1 MRTRRLALVLAFI
14 ALAVLSGVSF
24 AQNNKSAD
32 ANAGQG
38 RKLSKE
44 ELKEIGPVRTLA
56 DAVANGQPGA
66 NDLALTWM
74 MNDVLKGP
82 GPDKKEYVPFTVSI
96 DPSKVSGGKLMF
108 YWRVA
113 SNAAA
118 PAPDPAAKKD
128 DKKDD
133 KNKKP
138 DFAYE
143 DFVTVNIPAGQTAP
157 YRISRSFVVPAES
170 YSVYVVAKEPTPEK
184 KNAPPAKVSVL
195 KQAVEIPDYWG
206 DDLTTSTVI
215 LADRIEPLATAL
227 TESQQGERP
236 YAFGTIE
243 IVPSFGS
250 KFSKKGELSTFMLI
264 YNAKMDSQNKPD
276 VSVEYNFYTKS
287 GGAEKFFNKTNPQ
300 ALNAQTLPA
309 QFDASQGHLL
319 QSGQTVPLASFPEGD
334 YRLEIKVTDK
344 IGNKTLTRNVE
355 FTVTGS

>member
-1 MRTRRLALVLAFI
+1 MRTRRLAIVLAFI
-14 ALAVLSGVSF
+14 AFAVLSGVSF
-24 AQNNKSAD
+24 AQNNKGND

-44 ELKEIGPVRTLA
+44 ELKEIGPVRTIA
-56 DAVANGQPGA
+56 DAAANGQPAA
-66 NDLALTWM
+66 NDLSLAWM
-74 MNDVLKGP
+74 MNDVLKAP
-82 GPDKKEYVPFTVSI
+82 ADNKEYVPFTVSI
-96 DPSKVSGGKLMF
+96 DPAKVTGGKLMF
-108 YWRVA
+108 YWRVV

-128 DKKDD
+128 DKK
-133 KNKKP
+133 KAP

-157 YRISRSFVVPAES
+157 YRISRSFVVPAQG
-170 YSVYVVAKEPTPEK
+170 YTVYVVAKEPAPEK
-184 KNAPPAKVSVL
+184 KNAPAAKVAVL
-195 KQAVEIPDYWG
+195 KQAVEVPDFWTEE
-206 DDLTTSTVI
+206 LTSSTVI

-227 TESQQGERP
+227 TETQQAERP

-243 IVPSFGS
+243 IVPSFGN

-276 VSVEYNFYTKS
+276 VSVEYNFYSKS

-300 ALNAQTLPA
+300 SLNAQTLPA